1 MMVPSLTCFVLSLGF
16 LWPRPRMRPV
26 CWEPGRTER
35 AQTGIEKANQWSLVV
50 VQCQTLS
57 KHCKA
62 SHLYQLSTIP
72 KTMQILS
79 MTMIMILVSLTFSSR
94 RITPPL
100 LVPPWKP
107 LLHCLAALDRIGDP
121 RWAPESLLLTP
132 SWKSPVHSWPRVNQ
146 WFKFLTICHQKN
158 TWNPVDHWWS
168 FSFRFS
174 FLQYWDFS
182 TLIPWN

>member
-107 LLHCLAALDRIGDP
+107 LLHLSRCAWQDWRSSVSSWIFVADSFLEESSSLLAESESMIQVSDHLPSKKHLKP
-121 RWAPESLLLTP
+121 RWSLMVVL
-132 SWKSPVHSWPRVNQ
+132 
-146 WFKFLTICHQKN
+146 F
-158 TWNPVDHWWS
+158 
-168 FSFRFS
+168 
-174 FLQYWDFS
+174 
-182 TLIPWN
+182 